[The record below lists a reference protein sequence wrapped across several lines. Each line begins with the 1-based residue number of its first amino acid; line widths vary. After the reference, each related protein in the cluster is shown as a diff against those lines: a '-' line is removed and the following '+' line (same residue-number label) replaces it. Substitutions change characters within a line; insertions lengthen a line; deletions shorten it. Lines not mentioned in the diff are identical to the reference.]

1 MEKLLS
7 AKMDEIIASKQNAPP
22 QLSPEPVS
30 WQAFEGSQVFE
41 GKTDTQNYL
50 APGAS
55 ATIQNPFQSF
65 KGNQVFKGNFTS
77 VNRAG

>member
-7 AKMDEIIASKQNAPP
+7 AKMDEIIASKQSAP
-22 QLSPEPVS
+22 QLPPEPVS

-41 GKTDTQNYL
+41 GKIDTQNYL